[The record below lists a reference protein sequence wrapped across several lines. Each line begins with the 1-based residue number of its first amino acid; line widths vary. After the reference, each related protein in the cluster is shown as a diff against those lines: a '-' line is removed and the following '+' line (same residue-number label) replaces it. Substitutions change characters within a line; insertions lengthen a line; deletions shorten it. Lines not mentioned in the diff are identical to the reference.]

1 MEKNTLPNSIPMAAR
16 SGFKWDAVA
25 NGAEI
30 EAKDELFTDYM
41 LDMEIEHFLHKD
53 FVVPEGDT

>member
-1 MEKNTLPNSIPMAAR
+1 MAAR